1 VERRRRIWR
10 TVVISCVA
18 IAVAAVVLASIDAEE
33 ESRAGAAT
41 VTALMIGLYIRRQRE
56 LWQEEGRPDADGT

>member
-1 VERRRRIWR
+1 
-10 TVVISCVA
+10 
-18 IAVAAVVLASIDAEE
+18 VAAVVLASIDAEE